1 MGIAFCHIWLAGLHM
16 GQNPHFA
23 RNTEAP
29 EVLSDMITSSRSQI
43 PDYCKQVLIGN

>member
-16 GQNPHFA
+16 GKNPHFA

-29 EVLSDMITSSRSQI
+29 EVLSGY
-43 PDYCKQVLIGN
+43 DYILTVSDT